1 MATANV
7 NDRGSLERAYPE
19 DAFASDAAQNDQAKA
34 EVFHGVHIGS
44 APDEDGNFELQRAT
58 RHVGEPPSADYL
70 TPVRRTEPL
79 DQARNNGP
87 AQWSPPESAHA
98 YAQFLDDIVSAAQ
111 HFGYRADESPGPAT
125 RGYAACGSRN

>member
-7 NDRGSLERAYPE
+7 NDRGSLERVYPK
-19 DAFASDAAQNDQAKA
+19 DAFAGDAAQNDQAKC

-70 TPVRRTEPL
+70 APFRRTEEPL

-87 AQWSPPESAHA
+87 AQGSTSEPARG
-98 YAQFLDDIVSAAQ
+98 YAQFLDDIVSVARR
-111 HFGYRADESPGPAT
+111 FGYRADESPGPGDP
-125 RGYAACGSRN
+125 RLHGLRQ

>member
-1 MATANV
+1 MRSRATLRRTTRQSA
-7 NDRGSLERAYPE
+7 RS
-19 DAFASDAAQNDQAKA
+19 FTAS
-34 EVFHGVHIGS
+34 IGS

-70 TPVRRTEPL
+70 APVRRTEEPL

-87 AQWSPPESAHA
+87 AQASRPEPVRG

-111 HFGYRADESPGPAT
+111 RFGYRADASPGPGDPRL
-125 RGYAACGSRN
+125 RGLRQ